1 MRVLLLVP
9 VLLLLA
15 VPSLANAA
23 PADARCAAT
32 FSWLSQNARAAG
44 VSAGSFDRMAAIAK
58 SRQGASEASVPS
70 DQGLTELTGDVV
82 ACHARYDGKA
92 KSDTRVASAD

>member
-1 MRVLLLVP
+1 MRVLILVP

-23 PADARCAAT
+23 PSDARCAAT

-44 VSAGSFDRMAAIAK
+44 VSSGSFDRMAAIAK
-58 SRQGASEASVPS
+58 SRQRASAASVSS
-70 DQGLTELTGDVV
+70 DQGLTDLTSDVV
-82 ACHARYDGKA
+82 ACHARYDGK
-92 KSDTRVASAD
+92 SDTRMASAD

>member
-1 MRVLLLVP
+1 MRVLLFVP
-9 VLLLLA
+9 VLLLA

-44 VSAGSFDRMAAIAK
+44 VSSGSFDRMAAIAR
-58 SRQGASEASVPS
+58 SHQGATQTSVPA
-70 DQGLTELTGDVV
+70 DQGLTDLTGNVV
-82 ACHARYDGKA
+82 ACHTRYEGKG
-92 KSDTRVASAD
+92 DTRVASAD

>member
-9 VLLLLA
+9 VLLILA
-15 VPSLANAA
+15 VPSLAHAA

-44 VSAGSFDRMAAIAK
+44 VSSGAFDRMAAIAK
-58 SRQGASEASVPS
+58 SRQGASEVTVSS

-82 ACHARYDGKA
+82 ACHARYEGKT